1 MSSPLLRRKK
11 SGEWMPDRLWNQVKR
26 YMPIPCVDV
35 ILEDSRGEVLLGWRR
50 IPPYR
55 NVWALPGGRVGKGE
69 RLQAAAKRILAEYGL
84 AARDLFLVGVFPIRF
99 PSRSDLTVCLAARYP
114 IGEARPDGWEF
125 SNFRWTRWLPRGI
138 GANYRRMIVQWNKMK
153 RNPQV
158 LQFSRL

>member
-1 MSSPLLRRKK
+1 MDA
-11 SGEWMPDRLWNQVKR
+11 WMPDRLWNQVKR

-35 ILEDSRGEVLLGWRR
+35 ILEDSRGEVLLGWRQ

-69 RLQAAAKRILAEYGL
+69 RLQAAAKRTLAEYGL

-99 PSRSDLTVCLAARYP
+99 PSRSDLAVCLAAKHSR
-114 IGEARPDGWEF
+114 GEARPDGIEF
-125 SNFRWTRWLPRGI
+125 SNFRWTRSLPRGI
-138 GANYRRMIVQWNKMK
+138 GANYRRMILKWNKMK

-158 LQFSRL
+158 LRFSRL